1 MALHGSTVLPIGSI
15 LATIELLELSPA
27 ASVLGLWWEAVAES
41 FRVVRDRS
49 GAVVGVS
56 IVIKGDR
63 VPARPAQGD
72 PLVGRW
78 GDHLKR
84 NPLATARGVLFHR
97 HGWTGSTGRPPPD
110 SVAAGIVAD
119 HKGRKLVRQL
129 VGRCSMRSYSNSRT
143 PDECLKRVMGR
154 PSF

>member
-97 HGWTGSTGRPPPD
+97 RGWTGRTGKPPLPILSPRESWPTTKAESWFVSWSVGAPCEAIRTRERPT
-110 SVAAGIVAD
+110 SA
-119 HKGRKLVRQL
+119 
-129 VGRCSMRSYSNSRT
+129 
-143 PDECLKRVMGR
+143 
-154 PSF
+154 